1 MGKKRGGST
10 DSSWMVKAK
19 RIITKRRWSSRKV
32 KRNEEERDYPGI
44 GIHRPAVIGSRAA
57 LPLSLIRI
65 YYSNQMF

>member
-1 MGKKRGGST
+1 MDGEGKENN
-10 DSSWMVKAK
+10 
-19 RIITKRRWSSRKV
+19 
-32 KRNEEERDYPGI
+32 NEEKTRGSGGAKGEDEEGRDYLGI